1 MGGKMELTPEP
12 DHSKRANE
20 RLLELGRE
28 LNTSPTLDDYLQLL
42 VNCACE
48 LTGSDASSILLYE
61 QETGLL
67 KFIAGPQYQRDR
79 LRRLRVP
86 VEHSVAGEAYQ
97 KGSPVIIRPDE
108 AEGRVFGTVDRELF
122 FRTRSL
128 LAVPLSFRGEP
139 MGVMEAV
146 NKPGS
151 EGYTQ
156 SDVDVLAT
164 LGAYAANAIFNTLLF
179 DEASMI
185 FQDLANLEQK
195 KSDFIAIAAHELR
208 TPLGLVLGHATYLQ
222 DLQIDTKYQRHLEA
236 IVKGCMRMKE
246 LLDDMASVESEES
259 TTGHMKRH
267 VVAVD
272 EVVSEVVQGFQVD
285 ARQKRIILRTDLPS
299 SPLAAEGDAEKI
311 IIALENLVRNA
322 LAFTDPGGLVL
333 VRGEKLP
340 GYVKVSVIDNG
351 IGIPA
356 RDQAHIFE
364 RFYQVEAHNVRRH
377 GGMGLGL
384 SVARVMIK
392 LHGGDIW
399 VESVE
404 GKGSNFTFILP
415 ERAPQAA
422 TERSLFQPRG

>member
-1 MGGKMELTPEP
+1 MEKSPES
-12 DHSKRANE
+12 DQSNRAHV
-20 RLLELGRE
+20 RLLQLGRE
-28 LNTSPTLDDYLQLL
+28 LNTAPTLDYYLQML
-42 VNCACE
+42 VDCASE

-67 KFIAGPQYQRDR
+67 KFIAGPHYQRDR

-86 VEHSVAGEAYQ
+86 VEHSVAGEAFQ
-97 KGSPVIIRPDE
+97 KREPVIIRPE
-108 AEGRVFGTVDRELF
+108 EGEGRVFSTVDQELF

-128 LAVPLSFRGEP
+128 LAVPLAFRGEP

-146 NKPGS
+146 NKPGL

-156 SDVDVLAT
+156 NDVEILET
-164 LGAYAANAIFNTLLF
+164 LGAFAANAIFNTLLF
-179 DEASMI
+179 DEASTI
-185 FQDLANLEQK
+185 FQDLADLEQK

-222 DLQIDTKYQRHLEA
+222 DLQIDPKYQRHLEA

-259 TTGHMKRH
+259 APGRLKRH
-267 VVAVD
+267 TVAVG
-272 EVVSEVVQGFQVD
+272 EVISEVVQGFQVD
-285 ARQKRIILRTDLPS
+285 ARQKRIILRTDLPAT
-299 SPLAAEGDAEKI
+299 PLAAEGDAEKI
-311 IIALENLVRNA
+311 VIALENLVRNA

-384 SVARVMIK
+384 SVARVMVK

-415 ERAPQAA
+415 ERAPQGAA
-422 TERSLFQPRG
+422 ERSIFQPRG